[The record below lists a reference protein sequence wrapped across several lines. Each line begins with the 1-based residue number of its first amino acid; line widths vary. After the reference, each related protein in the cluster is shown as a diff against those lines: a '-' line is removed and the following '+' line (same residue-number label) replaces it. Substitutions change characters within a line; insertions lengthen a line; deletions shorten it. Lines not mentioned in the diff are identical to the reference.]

1 MHYLLNK
8 WNCYNITMLRGSNVK
23 KFFRTISR
31 PPYWYCVGQSYSWS
45 DLCVI
50 SVRWCLIYRL
60 GYTERGAAWDSISVS
75 GLYWEIQMEVCW
87 CAEPLSYPARQTS
100 TLTDRRP
107 HSPKQSIRDRQILP
121 ATRAKAATLTLW
133 IVPNWHFST
142 ALNWRFSVFSLSCK
156 ANATL

>member
-8 WNCYNITMLRGSNVK
+8 RNCYNITMLRGSNVK

-31 PPYWYCVGQSYSWS
+31 PSYRYCVGQSYSWS

-50 SVRWCLIYRL
+50 GVRWCLVCRL
-60 GYTERGAAWDSISVS
+60 GYTERGAAWEFISVQNCS
-75 GLYWEIQMEVCW
+75 WEIQIENRYE
-87 CAEPLSYPARQTS
+87 EPLSYPARQIS
-100 TLTDRRP
+100 TLTDRRSR
-107 HSPKQSIRDRQILP
+107 SPKQWIYDGQLVL
-121 ATRAKAATLTLW
+121 ATRTKAAMLTLW

-142 ALNWRFSVFSLSCK
+142 ALNWRFSVFPFSCK